1 MSATKLRDRMA
12 SQETPPLSLQH
23 GVRCVPDDGV
33 MVEDVLVAVGD
44 EVGFE
49 SIIYASR
56 MNKAVVVFV
65 KEKNTACRLIENGIV
80 IRDNL
85 VQVTPLHAP
94 SSKIIISNIPPFI
107 SNEALER
114 ELVRF
119 GKFASE
125 FRTISLGCKHPSL
138 KHVQSFRRQVYMF
151 LDSPENTLDVSF
163 RVKHEGR
170 SYMLYATTGNLRCFV
185 CGDVGHKRIA
195 CPRKEYGGA
204 KQTVSEGEVDA
215 VIISVGD
222 EIAGPS
228 GLQSD
233 TGTIARVIS
242 EPVYA
247 VPIQSAECS
256 ASDVTRSG
264 NAENPTAGTS
274 VIVPGISNVEQSRP
288 NYNGEESDEINP
300 SGLLTCTG
308 NDSIDAMSDDTD
320 SIDIEG
326 SQGDLQKEISL
337 YPLEE
342 INHFLDDTFGKQVN
356 VRDFFP
362 DIEKFVRSV
371 TVFQKAVGFD
381 ILSEKKRFRLKKHL
395 TAIRK
400 CRKERKKSS

>member
-1 MSATKLRDRMA
+1 MA
-12 SQETPPLSLQH
+12 SPETPPLSLQH

-33 MVEDVLVAVGD
+33 MVEDILVAVGD

-49 SIIYASR
+49 SIVYASR

-65 KEKNTACRLIENGIV
+65 KEKNAACRLIENGIV

-94 SSKIIISNIPPFI
+94 SSKIIISNILPFI

-170 SYMLYATTGNLRCFV
+170 SYMVYASTGNLRCFI

-195 CPRKEYGGA
+195 CPRKEHGGA
-204 KQTVSEGEVDA
+204 KPIVSEGEVDA
-215 VIISVGD
+215 VIIPGD
-222 EIAGPS
+222 NEIAGPS

-233 TGTIARVIS
+233 TDTIARVIS
-242 EPVYA
+242 EPVSA
-247 VPIQSAECS
+247 VPIQSAEYS

-264 NAENPTAGTS
+264 NAENPTAGNS
-274 VIVPGISNVEQSRP
+274 VIEQS
-288 NYNGEESDEINP
+288 NYNDEESDEINP
-300 SGLLTCTG
+300 SGLLKCTG

-320 SIDIEG
+320 SVDIES

-356 VRDFFP
+356 VKDFFP
-362 DIEKFVRSV
+362 DIDKFVRSV
-371 TVFQKAVGFD
+371 TVFQKTVGFD

-395 TAIRK
+395 TVIRK
-400 CRKERKKSS
+400 CRKGKKSS

>member
-1 MSATKLRDRMA
+1 M
-12 SQETPPLSLQH
+12 
-23 GVRCVPDDGV
+23 RCVPDDDV
-33 MVEDVLVAVGD
+33 MVEGVLVAVGD

-85 VQVTPLHAP
+85 VQVTPLYAP

-107 SNEALER
+107 SNEALEC

-170 SYMLYATTGNLRCFV
+170 SYMVYATTGNLRCFD
-185 CGDVGHKRIA
+185 CGDIGHKRIA
-195 CPRKEYGGA
+195 CPRKEHGGA
-204 KQTVSEGEVDA
+204 KQIVSDGEIDA
-215 VIISVGD
+215 VIISVD
-222 EIAGPS
+222 NEIAGPS
-228 GLQSD
+228 RLQSD
-233 TGTIARVIS
+233 TGTVAHVIS
-242 EPVYA
+242 EPVSA

-256 ASDVTRSG
+256 ASDVTRSE
-264 NAENPTAGTS
+264 NAENAIAGTS
-274 VIVPGISNVEQSRP
+274 VIVPGISNVEQS
-288 NYNGEESDEINP
+288 NYNGEESDEMNP

-308 NDSIDAMSDDTD
+308 NDSIDVMSDDTD

-356 VRDFFP
+356 VKDFFP

-371 TVFQKAVGFD
+371 TVLQKAVGFD
-381 ILSEKKRFRLKKHL
+381 VLSEKKRFRLKKHL
-395 TAIRK
+395 TVIRK
-400 CRKERKKSS
+400 CRKGKKSS